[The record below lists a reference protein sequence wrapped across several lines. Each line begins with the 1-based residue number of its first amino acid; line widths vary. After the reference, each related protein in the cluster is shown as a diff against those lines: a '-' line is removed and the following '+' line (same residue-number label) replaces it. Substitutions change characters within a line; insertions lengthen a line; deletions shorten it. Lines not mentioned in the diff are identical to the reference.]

1 MKLLHLDSGIQG
13 DASVSRIVSA
23 AIVRQ
28 LRAEQADLDYS
39 YRDLVADPLPH
50 LTLDAFATPEAQQ
63 VLAEFQA
70 ADVVVI
76 GVSMYNFTVPS
87 QLKAW
92 IDRIL
97 VAGQT
102 FRYTAEG
109 PEGLAGGKRVIVALA
124 RGGVYSEGPAAA
136 MEHAE
141 TYLRGVL
148 GFMGITA
155 PEFITAEGQALGP
168 DARKAVLDA
177 ALERAGS
184 VSLYELEAA

>member
-13 DASVSRIVSA
+13 DASVSRILSD

-28 LRAEQADLDYS
+28 LRAEQPDLEYS

-50 LTLDAFATPEAQQ
+50 LTLDAFATPEAQA
-63 VLAEFQA
+63 VLAEFLA

-102 FRYTAEG
+102 FRYTADG
-109 PEGLAGGKRVIVALA
+109 PEGLAGNKRVIVALA
-124 RGGVYSEGPAAA
+124 RGGIYSEGPAAA

-155 PEFITAEGQALGP
+155 PQFITAEGQAFGP

-184 VSLYELEAA
+184 VRLSELEAA

>member
-109 PEGLAGGKRVIVALA
+109 PEGLAGGKRVIIALA